1 LPPGVAQ
8 SWPVTVQSA
17 AVQQVPLAMQML
29 EAVQTICPVGQEQT
43 PAAQVSPAFGQT
55 RGG

>member
-1 LPPGVAQ
+1 M
-8 SWPVTVQSA
+8 TVQSA